1 MTAAAPYYP
10 LPTPTEQVNT
20 LREQAALDPAIAL
33 AHLRQYLPQGQDPH
47 ALPEPLLHAAI
58 DVGLGESAYADTLA
72 FIRERARP
80 WADAEVEAARLEPFI
95 IAEVGRLQVQLRA
108 AQVLLA
114 QAASAPA
121 EQRPVAAL
129 QAQVQAQRTAV
140 LLSEKLFELSGSRA
154 TLAEFGLARHWQQA
168 QRPRPLP
175 ALRQNV
181 LALGQYALSVRPGVP
196 LPPAGE
202 RAADAA
208 SALQLARYLATEFA
222 SGAAERDRERRLPH
236 AELDRLSASGLLALT
251 VPKAFGGLDA
261 SVATVAEVI
270 ALLSAADGS
279 IGQIPQ
285 NHFYALE
292 VLRVNGTAAQQRR
305 LFAEAQAGV
314 RFGNA
319 LAEIGT
325 KTSQHRT
332 TSLTPDG
339 TGYRINGRKFYATG
353 ALFAQRVPTS
363 VIDPEGR
370 QQMAFVHREASGL
383 RIIDDWS
390 GMGQRTTGSGSVVF
404 EQVYVDADDV
414 VPFQASFERPTAV
427 GPVAQLLH
435 AAIDTGL
442 ARGALDR
449 ARQLAEPHDDLVA
462 YSLGELAV
470 HVAAT
475 EALLRVAGEHVQA
488 AREAPDS
495 ARVAAASL
503 AVAEVR
509 ALSTDTSLAAGNL
522 LVELAGSGAGL
533 DRYWRNARTHT
544 LHDPVRW
551 KYHAIG
557 NYHLNGELPPRK
569 GYL

>member
-1 MTAAAPYYP
+1 M
-10 LPTPTEQVNT
+10 
-20 LREQAALDPAIAL
+20 
-33 AHLRQYLPQGQDPH
+33 
-47 ALPEPLLHAAI
+47 
-58 DVGLGESAYADTLA
+58 
-72 FIRERARP
+72 
-80 WADAEVEAARLEPFI
+80 
-95 IAEVGRLQVQLRA
+95 
-108 AQVLLA
+108 
-114 QAASAPA
+114 
-121 EQRPVAAL
+121 
-129 QAQVQAQRTAV
+129 
-140 LLSEKLFELSGSRA
+140 
-154 TLAEFGLARHWQQA
+154 
-168 QRPRPLP
+168 
-175 ALRQNV
+175 
-181 LALGQYALSVRPGVP
+181 P

>member
-1 MTAAAPYYP
+1 M
-10 LPTPTEQVNT
+10 
-20 LREQAALDPAIAL
+20 
-33 AHLRQYLPQGQDPH
+33 
-47 ALPEPLLHAAI
+47 
-58 DVGLGESAYADTLA
+58 
-72 FIRERARP
+72 
-80 WADAEVEAARLEPFI
+80 
-95 IAEVGRLQVQLRA
+95 
-108 AQVLLA
+108 
-114 QAASAPA
+114 
-121 EQRPVAAL
+121 
-129 QAQVQAQRTAV
+129 
-140 LLSEKLFELSGSRA
+140 
-154 TLAEFGLARHWQQA
+154 
-168 QRPRPLP
+168 
-175 ALRQNV
+175 
-181 LALGQYALSVRPGVP
+181 
-196 LPPAGE
+196 PPAGE

>member
-1 MTAAAPYYP
+1 M
-10 LPTPTEQVNT
+10 
-20 LREQAALDPAIAL
+20 
-33 AHLRQYLPQGQDPH
+33 
-47 ALPEPLLHAAI
+47 
-58 DVGLGESAYADTLA
+58 
-72 FIRERARP
+72 
-80 WADAEVEAARLEPFI
+80 
-95 IAEVGRLQVQLRA
+95 
-108 AQVLLA
+108 
-114 QAASAPA
+114 
-121 EQRPVAAL
+121 
-129 QAQVQAQRTAV
+129 
-140 LLSEKLFELSGSRA
+140 
-154 TLAEFGLARHWQQA
+154 
-168 QRPRPLP
+168 
-175 ALRQNV
+175 
-181 LALGQYALSVRPGVP
+181 P

-442 ARGALDR
+442 ARGAFDR

>member
-1 MTAAAPYYP
+1 M
-10 LPTPTEQVNT
+10 
-20 LREQAALDPAIAL
+20 
-33 AHLRQYLPQGQDPH
+33 
-47 ALPEPLLHAAI
+47 
-58 DVGLGESAYADTLA
+58 
-72 FIRERARP
+72 
-80 WADAEVEAARLEPFI
+80 
-95 IAEVGRLQVQLRA
+95 
-108 AQVLLA
+108 
-114 QAASAPA
+114 
-121 EQRPVAAL
+121 
-129 QAQVQAQRTAV
+129 
-140 LLSEKLFELSGSRA
+140 
-154 TLAEFGLARHWQQA
+154 
-168 QRPRPLP
+168 
-175 ALRQNV
+175 
-181 LALGQYALSVRPGVP
+181 P

-339 TGYRINGRKFYATG
+339 TGNRINGRKFYATG

-442 ARGALDR
+442 ARGAFDR

>member
-1 MTAAAPYYP
+1 M
-10 LPTPTEQVNT
+10 
-20 LREQAALDPAIAL
+20 
-33 AHLRQYLPQGQDPH
+33 
-47 ALPEPLLHAAI
+47 
-58 DVGLGESAYADTLA
+58 
-72 FIRERARP
+72 
-80 WADAEVEAARLEPFI
+80 
-95 IAEVGRLQVQLRA
+95 
-108 AQVLLA
+108 
-114 QAASAPA
+114 
-121 EQRPVAAL
+121 
-129 QAQVQAQRTAV
+129 
-140 LLSEKLFELSGSRA
+140 
-154 TLAEFGLARHWQQA
+154 
-168 QRPRPLP
+168 
-175 ALRQNV
+175 
-181 LALGQYALSVRPGVP
+181 
-196 LPPAGE
+196 PPAGE

-339 TGYRINGRKFYATG
+339 TGNRINGRKFYATG

-442 ARGALDR
+442 ARGAFDR

>member
-1 MTAAAPYYP
+1 M
-10 LPTPTEQVNT
+10 
-20 LREQAALDPAIAL
+20 
-33 AHLRQYLPQGQDPH
+33 
-47 ALPEPLLHAAI
+47 
-58 DVGLGESAYADTLA
+58 
-72 FIRERARP
+72 
-80 WADAEVEAARLEPFI
+80 
-95 IAEVGRLQVQLRA
+95 
-108 AQVLLA
+108 
-114 QAASAPA
+114 
-121 EQRPVAAL
+121 
-129 QAQVQAQRTAV
+129 
-140 LLSEKLFELSGSRA
+140 
-154 TLAEFGLARHWQQA
+154 
-168 QRPRPLP
+168 
-175 ALRQNV
+175 
-181 LALGQYALSVRPGVP
+181 
-196 LPPAGE
+196 PPAGE

-442 ARGALDR
+442 ARGAFDR

>member
-442 ARGALDR
+442 ARGAFDR

>member
-339 TGYRINGRKFYATG
+339 TGNRINGRKFYATG

-442 ARGALDR
+442 ARGAFDR